1 MLQIYA
7 ARFSGVIGGNSIMK
21 KFGLAAVTTLALA
34 SASYLALAGSSYAAD
49 MMLKSPAMEAAQPVS
64 GYIELYSGW
73 GNTTIKGD
81 EGYRFGLDGWT
92 LGGAARGTYWWSHNA
107 SLQLDVQG
115 EGTSFSDGS
124 QGRFSEHSF

>member
-73 GNTTIKGD
+73 GNTAIKGD
-81 EGYRFGLDGWT
+81 EGYRFGLDGWMAGRWAERPAAPT
-92 LGGAARGTYWWSHNA
+92 GGRITPACSSMCRAKAPVSA
-107 SLQLDVQG
+107 MA
-115 EGTSFSDGS
+115 
-124 QGRFSEHSF
+124 

>member
-1 MLQIYA
+1 
-7 ARFSGVIGGNSIMK
+7 MK

-81 EGYRFGLDGWT
+81 EGYRLVNRHDSWCWAASRTKLAWLPLVRPMGGGLQQGDGVMK
-92 LGGAARGTYWWSHNA
+92 LLCH
-107 SLQLDVQG
+107 L
-115 EGTSFSDGS
+115 FSRLCWD
-124 QGRFSEHSF
+124 